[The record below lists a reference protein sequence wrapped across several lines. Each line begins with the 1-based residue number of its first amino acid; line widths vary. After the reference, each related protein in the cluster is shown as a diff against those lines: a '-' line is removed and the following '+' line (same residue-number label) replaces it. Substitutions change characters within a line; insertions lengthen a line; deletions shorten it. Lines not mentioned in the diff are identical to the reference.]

1 MMQMVVFNK
10 GPISHLKSQ
19 RRRFANYFSPLPVRG
34 EDVVVVCNPDA
45 RLSRPVSVPGSCGCG
60 VGGHLRGRAQPA
72 AAHVVDRTRR
82 CSMLY
87 TVARGTSTTTHAIPI
102 SVKDTKLNEITIYGC
117 KFEGLTSFMCSALA
131 LDDYVVATC

>member
-1 MMQMVVFNK
+1 
-10 GPISHLKSQ
+10 
-19 RRRFANYFSPLPVRG
+19 
-34 EDVVVVCNPDA
+34 
-45 RLSRPVSVPGSCGCG
+45 
-60 VGGHLRGRAQPA
+60 
-72 AAHVVDRTRR
+72 VDRTRR